1 MSWSD
6 LVGLSPVLI
15 LALGSVLVLIVGA
28 FVPARRH
35 LLVAGVAIALA
46 AAVCSGWYTP
56 PVAEIGGMFGT
67 GPYARFFTVLWSL
80 VGALTLLGSIR
91 YGEERRF
98 GGGEYTSLVLFAVA
112 GMALLSSATSLVGFF
127 VSLEAFTLALYVLIA
142 FDRHG
147 SLGAEAGLKYLI
159 LGAAATGFVAFGI
172 ALVYTS
178 SGTFH
183 LPEAMAGLAR
193 GGPELRTFGL
203 IGWGLILVMIGF
215 KVSLVPFHLWTPDVY
230 QGAPAPVTGLLSTG
244 SKGAVFAVLVTLLTG
259 LGAARQ
265 ELVPV
270 LWVLSALSM
279 LVGTFCALRQQ
290 NVKRMLAYSSVAHM
304 GYVLMGLVA
313 GGVAGRTATVF
324 YLVVYSA
331 MNLGAFAVI
340 TSFSDGRGEP
350 QTLEDF
356 RHAAYRHP
364 LRAAAMT
371 VFLLSLAG
379 IPPTAG
385 FMGKLGIFSAAIR
398 SGYVLLAV
406 LGILASLISLYY
418 YLQVVIA
425 MFMTEKEETALSA
438 ASGSEQA
445 VLTLCM
451 TVVLW
456 LGVYPGPL
464 LNLIS
469 HIVP

>member
-1 MSWSD
+1 VTWPD
-6 LVGLSPVLI
+6 LVGLSPILI
-15 LALGSVLVLIVGA
+15 LALGSVFVLI
-28 FVPARRH
+28 
-35 LLVAGVAIALA
+35 AGVFTPGRKRLLAAGVIIALA
-46 AAVCSGWYTP
+46 AATCAAWYTP
-56 PVAEIGGMFGT
+56 PVAEVGGMFGT
-67 GPYARFFTVLWSL
+67 GPYARFFTVLWAL
-80 VGALTLLGSIR
+80 VGALTLLVSIR

-98 GGGEYTSLVLFAVA
+98 GGGEYTSLVLFGVA

-142 FDRHG
+142 FDREEA
-147 SLGAEAGLKYLI
+147 LGAEAGLKYLI

-178 SGTFH
+178 AGTFH
-183 LPEAMAGLAR
+183 LPEAMAGLTR
-193 GGPELRTFGL
+193 GSSLRAFGL
-203 IGWGLILVMIGF
+203 VGWSLILVMIGF

-244 SKGAVFAVLVTLLTG
+244 SKGAVFAALIPLLAG
-259 LGAARQ
+259 LSAAHRD
-265 ELVPV
+265 LVPV
-270 LWVLSALSM
+270 LWMLSALSM

-304 GYVLMGLVA
+304 GYVLMALVA
-313 GGVAGRTATVF
+313 GGIAGRTSAVF
-324 YLVVYSA
+324 YLVVYAA

-340 TSFSDGRGEP
+340 ASFADHRGEP
-350 QTLEDF
+350 QTLEDY

-364 LRAAAMT
+364 FRAAALT

-385 FMGKLGIFSAAIR
+385 FMAKLGVFSAAIR
-398 SGYVLLAV
+398 SGYVALAV
-406 LGILASLISLYY
+406 LGILASVISLYY

-425 MFMTEKEETALSA
+425 MFMTEKRETGLARA
-438 ASGSEQA
+438 GASEQA
-445 VLTLCM
+445 VLTVCLG
-451 TVVLW
+451 VVLW

-464 LNLIS
+464 LSLIS